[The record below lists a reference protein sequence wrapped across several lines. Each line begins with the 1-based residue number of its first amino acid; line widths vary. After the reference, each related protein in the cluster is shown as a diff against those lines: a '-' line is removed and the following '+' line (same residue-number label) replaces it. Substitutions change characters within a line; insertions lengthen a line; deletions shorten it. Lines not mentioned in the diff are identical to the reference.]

1 MLEQLQGGCTD
12 SDDGTVEAITVWCP
26 DVISD
31 LRAALENDAVARDRE
46 EQGPLPKTEY
56 TLASGFAVSRMP
68 GYTADQMRAYAS
80 AAVAA
85 ERDRRS
91 SAGHF
96 RGAGMTD
103 RELLELA
110 AKAAGIAHV
119 TPMMIEW
126 GQWNPLTD
134 DGDALRLAVKCA
146 QLFGFY
152 RFLRAWIAAMA
163 TENGSPSDPIAAT
176 RRAITRAAAGTARLR
191 GHLPQPDAV
200 ERERSNEIRRLAI
213 RALCAWDESVLP
225 KSNDGMMQERMED
238 LRAAIAQQAEPVT
251 TPIWETLA
259 EIGESAPAG
268 TWDALPAEKLQ
279 GQHQ

>member
-1 MLEQLQGGCTD
+1 
-12 SDDGTVEAITVWCP
+12 
-26 DVISD
+26 
-31 LRAALENDAVARDRE
+31 
-46 EQGPLPKTEY
+46 
-56 TLASGFAVSRMP
+56 
-68 GYTADQMRAYAS
+68 
-80 AAVAA
+80 
-85 ERDRRS
+85 
-91 SAGHF
+91 
-96 RGAGMTD
+96 MTN

-110 AKAAGIAHV
+110 AKAAGV
-119 TPMMIEW
+119 G
-126 GQWNPLTD
+126 GQWEFGYRDANGRAWNALED

-238 LRAAIAQQAEPVT
+238 LRAAIAQQQAEPVT
-251 TPIWETLA
+251 APPIWETLA

-268 TWDALPAEKLQ
+268 TWDALTAGKLQ